1 MASRRNIPPPH
12 DRHITQAPE
21 MIRRGLLPAVSHSLE
36 PLPHVLL
43 EKKVATQAAEI
54 EELSEDNHK
63 LSCSHNTLR
72 QDLVAAHREVEK
84 LREHIRSIQTEG
96 DIQIRILLDKIGKT
110 EANIRA
116 GDNINKELQEARVE
130 AQNLAE
136 AKLLLTAQIQ
146 RATNELDMVRADVKK
161 LPEMYSELDSMR
173 QEHKRLRKVFEHEKG
188 LNIEKVEQMK
198 ILEQDLIHKVEEVD
212 RLQAEVLNAEKRA
225 SAPIPHNTPR
235 INSDYMYPPAFHGN
249 GGLDNFSRP
258 FPPLVGVMGG
268 GMNPFASSEYAPLTS
283 VVNGPV
289 VSGTSVPGW
298 GGIFDASHIQR

>member
-12 DRHITQAPE
+12 DRHFTPAPE
-21 MIRRGLLPAVSHSLE
+21 MTHRGLLPAVSHSME

-43 EKKVATQAAEI
+43 EKKLATQAAEI
-54 EELSEDNHK
+54 EQLSEDNHK
-63 LSCSHNTLR
+63 LACSHIALR
-72 QDLVAAHREVEK
+72 QDLVAAQREVEK

-96 DIQIRILLDKIGKT
+96 DIQIRILLDRTGKM

-130 AQNLAE
+130 AQSLVE
-136 AKLLLTAQIQ
+136 AKLQLTAQIQ
-146 RATNELDMVRADVKK
+146 RATNELDTVHADVKK
-161 LPEMYSELDSMR
+161 LPEMHSELDSLR

-198 ILEQDLIHKVEEVD
+198 IMEKDLIRVVEEVE
-212 RLQAEVLNAEKRA
+212 RLQTEVLNAENRA
-225 SAPIPHNTPR
+225 SAPIPYNAPHF
-235 INSDYMYPPAFHGN
+235 NSGYMYLPTFHGN

-258 FPPLVGVMGG
+258 FPPLGGIVGG
-268 GMNPFASSEYAPLTS
+268 GTNPFASSGYAPLPP

-289 VSGTSVPGW
+289 ISDTGVPVW
-298 GGIFDASHIQR
+298 GGTFDASHIQK